1 MAPTATIDTA
11 EVLIGP
17 GLLYVADVDTA
28 EPVSA
33 SATLDTDW
41 REVGY
46 TDEGS
51 AIDLAY
57 TNVGIPVEEEFYPIR
72 YVTTA
77 VEMSIGFSMKQA
89 SRRNLA
95 LALNAGA
102 DAANDATS
110 FEPPAPG
117 TEVRV
122 KLLLVTDEGALWV
135 FRQCFQG
142 GNLQITRRKAP
153 NVALLPVQ
161 FRLEKPT
168 GAEPFIV
175 YPTADGLI

>member
-1 MAPTATIDTA
+1 MAPTATIDTS
-11 EVLIGP
+11 EVVLGP
-17 GLLYVADVDTA
+17 GLLYVAAIGTT

-33 SATLDTDW
+33 SAALDTAW

-51 AIDLAY
+51 AIDIAY
-57 TNVGIPVEEEFYPIR
+57 TNVGIPVEEEFDPIR
-72 YVTTA
+72 YVTTGR
-77 VEMSIGFSMKQA
+77 EFSLGFSMKQA

-95 LALNAGA
+95 LAMNMGA
-102 DAANDATS
+102 DAPNTAAAI
-110 FEPPAPG
+110 EPPAPG

-122 KLLLVTDEGALWV
+122 MGCLDTEDGARWI
-135 FRQCFQG
+135 FRQMFQG

-168 GAEPFIV
+168 GLQPFKV
-175 YPTADGLI
+175 FPNADGVI